1 MTATNGAGAA
11 GAASVSD
18 NLRLT
23 PAARRRADRLA
34 DLMADGATLTG
45 ASDRMK
51 RPLSEIEALW
61 AGICRSLGRQ
71 AS

>member
-11 GAASVSD
+11 GAASASD
-18 NLRLT
+18 NLCLPLPVRG
-23 PAARRRADRLA
+23 RADRLA

-45 ASDRMK
+45 AANRMK
-51 RPLSEIEALW
+51 CPLAEIEALW